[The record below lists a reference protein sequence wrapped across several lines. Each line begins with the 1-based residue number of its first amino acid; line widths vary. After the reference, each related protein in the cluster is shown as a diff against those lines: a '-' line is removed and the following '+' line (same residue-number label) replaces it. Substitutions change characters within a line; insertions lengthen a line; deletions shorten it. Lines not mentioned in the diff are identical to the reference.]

1 MVTPVRVAFE
11 KETAEGRTMDAHQ
24 ALLHAKILVVDDEPA
39 IVMMLEDLL
48 NAAGFTTVRS
58 TTDAR
63 QVVAV
68 YQEWQP
74 DLILLDIHMH
84 PLDGLEVMAQLRP
97 VEQDYLP
104 ILVLTGDTTQAM
116 RQRALAVGA
125 KDFLNKP
132 FDPIEALTRIRNML
146 EVRLLRN
153 ALRDHNMLLE
163 AKVRERTQELQQTR
177 LEIIRRL
184 GRAVEYRDN
193 ATGLHVIRMSYYA
206 ASLARAAG
214 MSAEECELLF
224 QASPM
229 HDIGK
234 IGIPDRIL
242 LKPGHLDADEWA
254 VMRTH
259 TVIGAEMLAGH
270 DSELM
275 QMAYLTALTHHEKWD
290 GTGYPQGLR
299 DEAIPLVGRIT
310 AVSDVFD
317 ALTSTR
323 PYKHAWTVEDAVT
336 EIRQRRGTHFDPQL
350 VECFCDLLPEILA
363 IKRQY
368 DEPQSAA
375 TRGSSMATP

>member
-1 MVTPVRVAFE
+1 MVTFARVAFGQKTVE
-11 KETAEGRTMDAHQ
+11 WCFYRRGEAMDAHQ
-24 ALLHAKILVVDDEPA
+24 ALLHAKILVVDDDAA
-39 IVMMLEDLL
+39 IVMILEDLL
-48 NAAGFTTVRS
+48 SAAGFTTVRS

-63 QVVAV
+63 QVFRL

-74 DLILLDIHMH
+74 DLILLDIHMAY
-84 PLDGLEVMAQLRP
+84 LDGFEVMAQLKP

-104 ILVLTGDTTQAM
+104 ILVLTGDTM
-116 RQRALAVGA
+116 PEVRQRALEVGA
-125 KDFLNKP
+125 KDFLHKP

-153 ALRDHNMLLE
+153 ALREHNAWLE
-163 AKVRERTQELQQTR
+163 AKVRERTQELQETR

-224 QASPM
+224 HASPM

-242 LKPGHLDADEWA
+242 LKPGRLDADEWA

-259 TVIGAEMLAGH
+259 TTIGAEMLSGH
-270 DSELM
+270 ASELM

-290 GTGYPQGLR
+290 GTGYPQGLQG
-299 DEAIPLVGRIT
+299 EAIPLVGRIT
-310 AVSDVFD
+310 AISDVFD

-323 PYKHAWTVEDAVT
+323 PYKHAWSVEDAVA
-336 EIRQRRGTHFDPQL
+336 EIDRRRGTHFDPHL
-350 VECFCDLLPEILA
+350 VERFCELLPELLK
-363 IKRQY
+363 IKQQY
-368 DEPQSAA
+368 DEP
-375 TRGSSMATP
+375 

>member
-1 MVTPVRVAFE
+1 MDTDLAF
-11 KETAEGRTMDAHQ
+11 R
-24 ALLHAKILVVDDEPA
+24 HAKIFIVDDDPD

-48 NAAGFTTVRS
+48 NTEGFKTLRS

-63 QVVAV
+63 QVVDM
-68 YQEWQP
+68 YQAWQP
-74 DLILLDIHMH
+74 DLLLLDFHM
-84 PLDGLEVMAQLRP
+84 PYLDGLEVMAQLKA

-104 ILVLTGDTTQAM
+104 ILVLTGDTTQIV
-116 RQRALAVGA
+116 RQRILAMGA
-125 KDFLNKP
+125 KDFLTKP
-132 FDPIEALTRIRNML
+132 FDPVEALTRIRNIL
-146 EVRLLRN
+146 EVRLLHK
-153 ALRDHNMLLE
+153 ALRNHNTVLE

-193 ATGLHVIRMSYYA
+193 ETGLHVIRMSYYT
-206 ASLARAAG
+206 ASLARAIG
-214 MSAEECELLF
+214 MTPEASELLF

-242 LKPGHLDADEWA
+242 LKPGHLDPDEWV

-259 TVIGAEMLAGH
+259 TTIGAEMLSGH

-275 QMAYLTALTHHEKWD
+275 QMACVTALTHHEKWD

-323 PYKHAWTVEDAVT
+323 PYKHAWSVEDAVT

-350 VECFCDLLPEILA
+350 VECFCDLLPELLA

-368 DEPQSAA
+368 DEPQSAPMTA
-375 TRGSSMATP
+375 VTRGSSMATP

>member
-1 MVTPVRVAFE
+1 VSPFKKKTVER
-11 KETAEGRTMDAHQ
+11 GTMDAHQ
-24 ALLHAKILVVDDEPA
+24 ALQYAKILVVDDDPA

-48 NAAGFTTVRS
+48 SAAGFTMVRS
-58 TTDAR
+58 TTDAC

-84 PLDGLEVMAQLRP
+84 PVDGFEVMAQLKL
-97 VEQDYLP
+97 VEPDYLP
-104 ILVLTGDTTQAM
+104 VLVLTGDTTHAI
-116 RQRALAVGA
+116 RQRALEVGA

-132 FDPIEALTRIRNML
+132 FDPVEALTRIRNML

-153 ALRDHNMLLE
+153 ALRNHNALLE

-193 ATGLHVIRMSYYA
+193 ATGLHVIRMSYYT

-214 MSAEECELLF
+214 MSTEECELLF
-224 QASPM
+224 HASPM

-242 LKPGHLDADEWA
+242 LKPDRLDADEWV
-254 VMRTH
+254 VMRMH
-259 TVIGAEMLAGH
+259 TTIGAEMLAGH

-290 GTGYPQGLR
+290 GTGYPQGLQG
-299 DEAIPLVGRIT
+299 EAIPLVGRIT
-310 AVSDVFD
+310 AISDVFD
-317 ALTSTR
+317 ALTSSR
-323 PYKHAWTVEDAVT
+323 PYKHAWSVEDAVA
-336 EIRQRRGTHFDPQL
+336 EISRHRGTHFDPQL
-350 VECFCDLLPEILA
+350 VECFCELLPELLT
-363 IKRQY
+363 IKQQY
-368 DEPQSAA
+368 DEP
-375 TRGSSMATP
+375 

>member
-1 MVTPVRVAFE
+1 
-11 KETAEGRTMDAHQ
+11 MDAHQ
-24 ALLHAKILVVDDEPA
+24 ALLHAKILVVDDDPT
-39 IVMMLEDLL
+39 IVMMLGDLL
-48 NAAGFTTVRS
+48 SAAGFTTVRS

-63 QVVAV
+63 QVLHF

-74 DLILLDIHMH
+74 DLILLDIHMAY
-84 PLDGLEVMAQLRP
+84 LDGFEVMAQLKP

-104 ILVLTGDTTQAM
+104 ILVLTGDTM
-116 RQRALAVGA
+116 PEVRQRALEVGA

-153 ALRDHNMLLE
+153 ALREHNALLE
-163 AKVRERTQELQQTR
+163 AKVRERTQELQETR

-214 MSAEECELLF
+214 MPAEECELLF
-224 QASPM
+224 HASPM

-242 LKPGHLDADEWA
+242 LKPGRLDADEWA

-259 TVIGAEMLAGH
+259 TTIGAEMLSGH
-270 DSELM
+270 ASELM

-290 GTGYPQGLR
+290 GTGYPQGLQG
-299 DEAIPLVGRIT
+299 EAIPLVGRIT
-310 AVSDVFD
+310 AISDVFD

-323 PYKHAWTVEDAVT
+323 PYKHAWSVEDAVA
-336 EIRQRRGTHFDPQL
+336 EIDRRRGTHFDPDL
-350 VECFCDLLPEILA
+350 VERFCELLPDLLK
-363 IKRQY
+363 IKQQY
-368 DEPQSAA
+368 DEP
-375 TRGSSMATP
+375 